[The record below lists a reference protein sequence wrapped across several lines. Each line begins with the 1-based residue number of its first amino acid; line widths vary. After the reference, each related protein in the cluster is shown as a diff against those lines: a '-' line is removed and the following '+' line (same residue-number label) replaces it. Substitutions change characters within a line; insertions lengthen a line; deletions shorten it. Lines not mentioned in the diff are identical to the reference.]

1 MKINFLGHKEVS
13 KEKLVD
19 EICAKLTKLG
29 FKWKMVEEDLAVT
42 MNDNH
47 FRVIFWESCN
57 KTNLRTYFIWYYSDE
72 YFKRFKDWMLDLT
85 TCMTNREHKHT
96 TSMMIAEDEYC
107 CRFECAVCNVDD
119 FLMEFKIAYKH
130 ILDAAGFFFE
140 KLKQVDERGENE
152 DCSTESN
159 NMEEDH
165 KEYPWDQPIEKIIEK
180 ANNGDGESLLR
191 IGVCYQLGVYGF
203 EKDKGKAVEY
213 YHKAIDENNYQAMF
227 NLAAIYSNA
236 DGVAYDH
243 DKAIELLSRIEKES
257 NSLELVRKARLAK
270 KQVDNLEQVKYLF
283 K

>member
-1 MKINFLGHKEVS
+1 MNISFLGRKAVS

-47 FRVIFWESCN
+47 FRVIFWENCN
-57 KTNLRTYFIWYYSDE
+57 KTNLRTNFIWYYSDE
-72 YFKRFKDWMLDLT
+72 SFKRFKTWVLELT

-119 FLMEFKIAYKH
+119 FLMEFKIAYDN
-130 ILDAAGFFFE
+130 ILDATGFFFE
-140 KLKQVDERGENE
+140 KLKQVDERGERE
-152 DCSTESN
+152 DCSIEYT
-159 NMEEDH
+159 NM
-165 KEYPWDQPIEKIIEK
+165 KEIKKKYPWKQPIEEILDK

-191 IGVCYQLGVYGF
+191 IGICYQFGVFGF
-203 EKDKGKAVEY
+203 EKDKCKAAEFY
-213 YHKAIDENNYQAMF
+213 QDAMEQNNYQAMF
-227 NLAAIYSNA
+227 NLAALYSNA
-236 DGVAYDH
+236 DGVSYDH
-243 DKAIELLSRIEKES
+243 DKAIDLLTRIEKES
-257 NSLELVRKARLAK
+257 GSLELVRQVRLAK